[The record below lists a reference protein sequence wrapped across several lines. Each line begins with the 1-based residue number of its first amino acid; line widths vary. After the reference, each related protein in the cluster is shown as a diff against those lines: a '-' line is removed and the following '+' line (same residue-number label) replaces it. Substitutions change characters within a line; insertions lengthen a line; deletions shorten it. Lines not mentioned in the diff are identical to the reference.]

1 MNYLWVG
8 FLGLHLLSGVALKAS
23 AQPEVPTE
31 PNAVT
36 PSPTT
41 AEQLD
46 LDPQILESSPVL
58 QRWTEEIPDVLF
70 EIRNDPSFR
79 TRVRVGYSSFPS
91 SGQASSIYL
100 GVEDVFVPKTRLT
113 VSGDYQA
120 ALNGSR
126 EAYGGELRY
135 HALPLGSSVN
145 VAPIAGYRWLESD
158 RYNIDGVN
166 LGVRLQL
173 QLSRTGASDITLA
186 QSWVNPGSETEE
198 VGITTLTFGYA
209 LTQNLRLSTD
219 LQQQNTPQHKDRRLG
234 MGLEWML

>member
-8 FLGLHLLSGVALKAS
+8 FLGTSLLCGMAIETSAQSKVS
-23 AQPEVPTE
+23 AQPAEII
-31 PNAVT
+31 
-36 PSPTT
+36 PSA

-58 QRWTEEIPDVLF
+58 QRWVEEVPDVLS

-91 SGQASSIYL
+91 SGQASGVHL
-100 GVEDVFVPKTRLT
+100 GVEDVFVSNTHLT
-113 VSGDYQA
+113 VSADYQA

-126 EAYGGELRY
+126 EAYGSELRY
-135 HALPLGSSVN
+135 YALPLGSSVN
-145 VAPIAGYRWLESD
+145 VAPIVGYRWLDD
-158 RYNIDGVN
+158 RYSIDGVN
-166 LGVRLQL
+166 LGLRLQL
-173 QLSRTGASDITLA
+173 QLSRTGAADIALA

-209 LTQNLRLSTD
+209 VTHHLRLSTD
-219 LQQQNTPQHKDRRLG
+219 LQRQNAPQHKDNRVG
-234 MGLEWML
+234 IGLEWML